1 MNEPDE
7 VNPRQSAPPAAAGAE
22 AVAAR
27 PLTAASFARAFGERC
42 PNCGAEVGR
51 GGEVE
56 DQSDGDG
63 GRCQI
68 CGVRLRLVVS
78 PERPRVGLWAAS
90 VIGLAMGS
98 GFCWPLLSL
107 LPPEMATQ
115 PPLVTPGVILITLL
129 VLVIGNQ
136 TWFCQ
141 RRAGT
146 QWSLA
151 VLSFAASGVCP
162 VLYAWVLL
170 P

>member
-1 MNEPDE
+1 MDEAAQGNVKQWPDGDT
-7 VNPRQSAPPAAAGAE
+7 V
-22 AVAAR
+22 
-27 PLTAASFARAFGERC
+27 TALGFARAFRERC
-42 PNCGAEVGR
+42 PTCKVEVGR
-51 GGEVE
+51 GGVVE
-56 DQSDGDG
+56 DQSDNDS

-98 GFCWPLLSL
+98 GFCWPLLCL
-107 LPPEMATQ
+107 LPPKMATQ

-151 VLSFAASGVCP
+151 LLSFAASGVCP
-162 VLYAWVLL
+162 VVYAWVLL